1 MSVLGFDRNK
11 IFGSDADVNF
21 QADYVRAFPRVG
33 NVQKTYLCRLDR
45 QRKPELSTTLTN
57 TDMVGKPVWQV
68 CEVLTRFNGSDDS
81 DYSVFISYPN
91 GLRDYAF
98 ECSDSQLQLY
108 NFLFAL

>member
-1 MSVLGFDRNK
+1 MPMLIFRQITCVPFRVWATCKRHISAGSIDSVN
-11 IFGSDADVNF
+11 S
-21 QADYVRAFPRVG
+21 P
-33 NVQKTYLCRLDR
+33 
-45 QRKPELSTTLTN
+45 TLPN
-57 TDMVGKPVWQV
+57 ADMVGKPVWQV